1 MSFVLPFLSFFSFT
15 PMFSGL
21 IPNDGSLSSK
31 IFSGILNPFGA
42 ISNLIN
48 PPDTTDYIT
57 PLIQSGTIIGASILT
72 VVIISFVI
80 K

>member
-1 MSFVLPFLSFFSFT
+1 MSFVLPFFSFFSFSSI
-15 PMFSGL
+15 FSGL

-42 ISNLIN
+42 ISDLIN
-48 PPDTTDYIT
+48 PQEKTDYIT
-57 PLIQSGTIIGASILT
+57 PLIQAGTIIGGSILT
-72 VVIISFVI
+72 IVIISFVI

>member
-1 MSFVLPFLSFFSFT
+1 MSFLFAGLSFFSFT

-42 ISNLIN
+42 ISDLIN
-48 PPDTTDYIT
+48 PQEKTDYIT
-57 PLIQSGTIIGASILT
+57 PLIQAGTIISGSILT
-72 VVIISFVI
+72 IVVISFVI